1 MVGGRMVRI
10 RTTLAVEP
18 GLMSLLEGA
27 LVSIDQQIEKKFTK
41 SKNLE

>member
-1 MVGGRMVRI
+1 MVRI

-18 GLMSLLEGA
+18 GLMTLLEGA
-27 LVSIDQQIEKKFTK
+27 LVYIDQQREIFFFTK

>member
-1 MVGGRMVRI
+1 MVRI

-18 GLMSLLEGA
+18 GFMSLLEGA
-27 LVSIDQQIEKKFTK
+27 SVSIDQQMEKKITK

>member
-1 MVGGRMVRI
+1 MVRI

-27 LVSIDQQIEKKFTK
+27 LVSIDQQRENFFFTK